1 MAAAISSMIAVIR
14 TKVIHGPQR
23 GIKEDRRV
31 LDDLDKGQS
40 QESKLVCYYSNWA
53 VYRPGLA
60 KFTPENINPYLC
72 THIIYAFASL
82 SEEFQIQPF
91 DPYNDMEQGNYRSFV
106 SLKAYNPNLKTMIA
120 VGGWNE
126 GSKRFSRLVE
136 SADNRRTFILSVM
149 AFLREYGFDGVDLDW
164 EYPAFREGGNHTT
177 DKKGYALLVK
187 ELRQAIDDERF
198 PPEKERL
205 LLSVAVPATKEYIDQ
220 GFDVPEISRNAHFLN
235 LLTYDYHSAYE
246 PETHHHAPLYPPE
259 GLNPLDQRNQLNVI
273 GSYGNKLVDKFS
285 MSAASSSFYVVYN
298 YPILLTISKG
308 ISWEYKEN
316 QLNPQ
321 ILFLR
326 KSISSFKSKHSNLD
340 LS

>member
-259 GLNPLDQRNQLNVI
+259 GLNPLDQRNQLNVVSYQNQPHSSI
-273 GSYGNKLVDKFS
+273 GFPSY
-285 MSAASSSFYVVYN
+285 
-298 YPILLTISKG
+298 T
-308 ISWEYKEN
+308 
-316 QLNPQ
+316 
-321 ILFLR
+321 
-326 KSISSFKSKHSNLD
+326 
-340 LS
+340 